1 MNSNFEY
8 TTRKIETI
16 RVIIPDNILGSI
28 EDPYNNV
35 IELVIQGR
43 GRGLRKTL
51 SIREV
56 ESLLGDSKLLG
67 F

>member
-43 GRGLRKTL
+43 GRGVRKTL

-56 ESLLGDSKLLG
+56 ESLRGDSKLLG